1 MIKVVL
7 DANVFA
13 SALLSPYGKPA
24 KILDYVLDS
33 QIRLVASLPII
44 EEVER
49 VLNYPKLAARHGLA
63 EEGIRELLYGFL
75 GIITMVEDDTPVEV
89 IEVIKEDPSDNKYL
103 LCSDLAGADFIVS
116 GDAHLLKL
124 GNYKGIQ
131 IVTPAQFLDL
141 VE

>member
-49 VLNYPKLAARHGLA
+49 VLNYPKLAARHGLT

-75 GIITMVEDDTPVEV
+75 GIITMVEDDAPVEV
-89 IEVIKEDPSDNKYL
+89 IREDPSDNKYL
-103 LCSDLAGADFIVS
+103 SCSDVAGADFIVS

>member
-24 KILDYVLDS
+24 KILDYVLDG

-44 EEVER
+44 QEMER

-75 GIITMVEDDTPVEV
+75 GIITMVEDDTPV
-89 IEVIKEDPSDNKYL
+89 EVIKEDPSDNKYL